1 MQSEDEDDYVRPPD
15 EPIREIL
22 VNRNSNTFDDTFA
35 SNTFVDTFEKDMQQ
49 CLKESELTFAEEEQK
64 HFETIQ
70 KQQKERSQKCESIV
84 KKIVKVKAFDIK
96 NKEIYETI
104 CTIIELW
111 EMEYIMRF
119 EIDKP
124 SYDSIFKII
133 KTIRLTNEEHQFL
146 IELIVLAPE

>member
-1 MQSEDEDDYVRPPD
+1 MHSEDEDDYVRPPD

-22 VNRNSNTFDDTFA
+22 VNRNNNTFDDTFA